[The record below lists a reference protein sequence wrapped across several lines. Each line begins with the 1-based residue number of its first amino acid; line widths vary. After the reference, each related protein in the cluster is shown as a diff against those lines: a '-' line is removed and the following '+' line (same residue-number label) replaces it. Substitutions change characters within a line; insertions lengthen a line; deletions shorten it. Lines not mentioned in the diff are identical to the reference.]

1 MKKIRAESVAQ
12 EVSKC
17 TKKLKINE
25 AVGLLIKTIKNIEK
39 YQHIKF
45 SDEDVNTITTYYSL
59 TLLARVNTSKEYN
72 KIVDDCSIEVKELE
86 A

>member
-1 MKKIRAESVAQ
+1 MKKFRAGSVAQ

-45 SDEDVNTITTYYSL
+45 SDEDVNAITTYYSL

-72 KIVDDCSIEVKELE
+72 KFVDDCSIEVKELE